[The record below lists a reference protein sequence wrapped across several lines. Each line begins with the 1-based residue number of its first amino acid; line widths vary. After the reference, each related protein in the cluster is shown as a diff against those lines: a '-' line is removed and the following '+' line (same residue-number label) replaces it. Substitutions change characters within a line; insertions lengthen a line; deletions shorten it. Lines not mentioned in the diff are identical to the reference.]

1 MPGSL
6 APFRVFTYAPSPQPA
21 VGTGSS
27 KYYGV
32 LASGTDTEDGGK
44 FKVVGTTKI
53 TGTPAAPVR
62 VKVSLHD
69 QLSGRLVRSQWS
81 DAATGNYS
89 FTRIRNGSFFV
100 VAFDHL
106 KNYRAVIADQ
116 LVPEAM
122 T

>member
-6 APFRVFTYAPSPQPA
+6 ALFRVFTYAPLPPPA

-32 LASGTDTEDGGK
+32 LQSGTDAEDGGK
-44 FKVVGTTKI
+44 FKIIGTTKI
-53 TGTPAAPVR
+53 TGTPATPVR
-62 VKVSLHD
+62 VRVSLHSM
-69 QLSGRLVRSQWS
+69 LSGRLIRSQWS
-81 DAATGNYS
+81 DPLTGAYS
-89 FTRIRNGSFFV
+89 FLNISNGSFYV